1 MTYPSQREVA
11 EIVAIADPV
20 VRNVAITACYRDLA
34 LAVAEIVGRIDVNW
48 LAFGAW
54 ASGSPFIH
62 GSPAIQATSGRQG
75 SWITEEG
82 SGITRI
88 SG

>member
-1 MTYPSQREVA
+1 MPYPSQREVA

-48 LAFGAW
+48 LAFGAYTSTD
-54 ASGSPFIH
+54 ARLLGDSGGHCGFYATH
-62 GSPAIQATSGRQG
+62 G
-75 SWITEEG
+75 
-82 SGITRI
+82 
-88 SG
+88 